1 MQSRRDPRLR
11 LVLPHLEDTARR
23 LCLRPDAPP
32 GDECAR
38 EGGITEVDRKSV
50 IQPPRIPEG
59 IMAHPSAPQF

>member
-1 MQSRRDPRLR
+1 MKPRPDLLLR
-11 LVLPHLEDTARR
+11 LFLAHFEDAACRLDLLPHT
-23 LCLRPDAPP
+23 PP